1 METFRTR
8 IESANSKK
16 FYNFECYDNTE
27 PISIGDYFIFFFAG
41 VADVARCSSERQ
53 MEEVNPNNMK
63 KQKNKIDL
71 VYGFWRKCYKIK
83 NTDFDL
89 STI

>member
-41 VADVARCSSERQ
+41 IADVGRCTSEH
-53 MEEVNPNNMK
+53 EKKEINPNDFEY
-63 KQKNKIDL
+63 QKDKIDL
-71 VYGFWRKCYKIK
+71 VYNFWKKCYKIK
-83 NTDFDL
+83 STDFDL
-89 STI
+89 TLV